1 VLINDEDVSP
11 REDVILTAINQE
23 VDMLGKELEDDID
36 TPKST
41 GVVKYHLLYDTY
53 NDDEGNVMP
62 TTSGYFEEQIK
73 LPFTGGSIANP
84 WLCESAANYLEGQ
97 WLKESALWSRGL
109 VSLLKTANDKHI
121 YDNNMH
127 MEVVIKHA
135 KKQPD
140 RILNCGEPALYFHS
154 RYTDLKQSNRQFV
167 IDLEKAKNIVRR
179 RKENAQFKNTTS
191 QSKTTDATENE
202 MLMKEDAVWDN
213 GRKGPE
219 AELNLRRQLEEIMV
233 EVHPHRNYQRWY
245 NTLEGYVLD
254 TGVGNL
260 EGMGYRT
267 FLDWMKGKRNKR
279 DSIKGGAMKAMKNF
293 VDNYSA

>member
-1 VLINDEDVSP
+1 MKGLVKKEMSLNDKPHMQSFSGVRHVS
-11 REDVILTAINQE
+11 EATKILSGRGVFVYAY
-23 VDMLGKELEDDID
+23 LSSID

-53 NDDEGNVMP
+53 NDDECNVMP

-127 MEVVIKHA
+127 MEAVIKHA

-154 RYTDLKQSNRQFV
+154 RYTYLKQSNNSSYF
-167 IDLEKAKNIVRR
+167 
-179 RKENAQFKNTTS
+179 
-191 QSKTTDATENE
+191 
-202 MLMKEDAVWDN
+202 
-213 GRKGPE
+213 
-219 AELNLRRQLEEIMV
+219 
-233 EVHPHRNYQRWY
+233 
-245 NTLEGYVLD
+245 
-254 TGVGNL
+254 
-260 EGMGYRT
+260 
-267 FLDWMKGKRNKR
+267 
-279 DSIKGGAMKAMKNF
+279 
-293 VDNYSA
+293 